1 MQIIDAHQ
9 HFWIYDPI
17 RDSWIDNSMSVLKQ
31 DYLPEDLNTIIKEVG
46 VNGTIAVQASQS
58 RQETEFLLSLANKFN
73 FIKGVVGWVDLQSPQ
88 LEEEISAYKTNKK
101 LKGFRHILQG
111 EKDRSFMLRQEFIRG
126 IRLLEKYGYTY
137 DILIYKDQLKY
148 IPQFLGG
155 FKQQRFVLDHLA
167 KPDIKNKEIMEWKK
181 EIQKLKEFTNL
192 YCKISGFVTEADWK
206 NWKPQDFKDYFDV
219 IVDVFGID
227 RILFGSDWPVCL
239 LAANYKEV
247 LQILKDYFSNYSKD
261 EQQKFFA
268 SNAISFYNL

>member
-31 DYLPEDLNTIIKEVG
+31 DYLPEDLNTIINDVG
-46 VNGTIAVQASQS
+46 VKGTIAVQASQS
-58 RQETEFLLSLANKFN
+58 RQETEFLLSLAGKFN
-73 FIKGVVGWVDLQSPQ
+73 FIKGVVGWLDLQSSQ
-88 LEEEISAYKTNKK
+88 LEEELLTFKSNTK

-111 EKDRSFMLRQEFIRG
+111 EKDRSFMLQHEFIRG
-126 IRLLEKYGYTY
+126 IRMLEKYGYTY

-148 IPQFLGG
+148 IPQFLAD

-181 EIQKLKEFTNL
+181 EILKLKPFTNL

-206 NWKPQDFKDYFDV
+206 NWKPQDFKVYFDV

-261 EQQKFFA
+261 EQQKVFA